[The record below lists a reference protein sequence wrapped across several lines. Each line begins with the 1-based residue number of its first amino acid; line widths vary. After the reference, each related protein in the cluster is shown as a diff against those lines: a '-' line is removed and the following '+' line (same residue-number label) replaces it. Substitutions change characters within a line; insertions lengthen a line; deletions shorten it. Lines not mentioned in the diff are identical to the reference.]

1 MTVEPDSALDN
12 LYPAL
17 LECFLVIICG
27 YLAGRLGLVTQ
38 QQHGALNTFVGTFSL
53 PSLLFLSLANL
64 QLSSVSWLF
73 LLSLLVSKA
82 IIFVS
87 VAILTLLVTRP
98 MDPARAGLYAI
109 FCTQSNDFAIG
120 YPIISALYHQIHPDF
135 VSYLYLVAPV
145 NLVILNPFGFVLMEI
160 GKRRSL
166 PPDSGQ
172 RTSCWHVTGIILWN
186 IVANPIVFMTA
197 LGIAGNFVFGG
208 NVPPLISCVLNV
220 FAKAFPA
227 AALFL
232 LGLRMVGKVQDLYG
246 TSLLVV
252 IMLVS
257 AKLLAMPVVTR
268 EVVSTVMHLAGMN
281 KTEIADFS
289 TYGFL
294 YGTIPAAPA
303 TFVYALMYSLNAD
316 LVASAMVACTFL
328 AVPLLFTSARMVLSS
343 NLDPDELILVWK
355 SYQLHI
361 SIIGMLLCIW
371 VLVIFI
377 VNKTYR
383 KMPQRIVLY
392 MLFSQMLACM
402 STQMGKLPGSFA
414 HYLEFSLR
422 EVGDLSCCLW
432 AGVLAATLLLIEC
445 HSTSLLMDLQP
456 IIMLLCWGIPA
467 LSVVV
472 LMFFTSPTA
481 KPTVYELEYGS
492 AEATLKIFLLLLSFI
507 VTVGCLILH
516 QRFRR
521 QRRRM
526 SQSSTASLRRE
537 NSNNSIQN
545 WGKPADNET
554 DGGSSRYLVDDSM
567 RSRVG
572 EGGGGERGDVEHP
585 GKYVALLFFMLCSM
599 FVSLSV
605 CLWQVVMAD
614 ETTALFIEL
623 LFIMSTFTKGQSLL
637 IFIMFG
643 MDTSIVFE
651 KFMSRMDV
659 GYRWLRRP
667 EPMPSALWDDL
678 SLETRQLCEK
688 FTKDYIGRCQ
698 ADILND
704 NWWVMKDYRQT
715 FTGRDLV
722 TWLVTNDVVQD
733 RAEAVQYGNRLLAG
747 RVIKHLNGNQLYSD
761 DPTIL
766 FTFTFRN

>member
-1 MTVEPDSALDN
+1 MMTAEPDSALDN

-27 YLAGRLGLVTQ
+27 YLAGRLGLVSQ
-38 QQHGALNTFVGTFSL
+38 QQHGALNTLVGTFSL
-53 PSLLFLSLANL
+53 PSLLFLSLAEL
-64 QLSSVSWLF
+64 KLSQVSWLF

-87 VAILTLLVTRP
+87 VAVLTLLVTRP
-98 MDPARAGLYAI
+98 VDPARAGLYAI

-120 YPIISALYHQIHPDF
+120 YPIISALYQKIHPDF

-166 PPDSGQ
+166 PPDSRQ
-172 RTSCWHVTGIILWN
+172 RPASCWHVTGVILWN

-257 AKLLAMPVVTR
+257 AKLLAMPLVTR

-343 NLDPDELILVWK
+343 NMDPDKLILVWK

-377 VNKTYR
+377 VNKTYK
-383 KMPQRIVLY
+383 KMPQKIVLY
-392 MLFSQMLACM
+392 MLFSQVRYSYGFLAER
-402 STQMGKLPGSFA
+402 SFRM
-414 HYLEFSLR
+414 F
-422 EVGDLSCCLW
+422 CL
-432 AGVLAATLLLIEC
+432 AVSPNFTL
-445 HSTSLLMDLQP
+445 
-456 IIMLLCWGIPA
+456 IPA
-467 LSVVV
+467 LSVAV
-472 LMFFTSPTA
+472 LMFFTTPTA

-492 AEATLKIFLLLLSFI
+492 AEATLEIFLLLLSFI
-507 VTVGCLILH
+507 VTMGCLILH

-545 WGKPADNET
+545 WGKPVDNEL
-554 DGGSSRYLVDDSM
+554 DGGSSRYLVEDS
-567 RSRVG
+567 S
-572 EGGGGERGDVEHP
+572 GGEARRSELDSP
-585 GKYVALLFFMLCSM
+585 AKYVALLFVTLCSM
-599 FVSLSV
+599 FVSLAV

-614 ETTALFIEL
+614 ETTAVFIEL

-637 IFIMFG
+637 IFVLFG

-688 FTKDYIGRCQ
+688 FTKDYIGKCR
-698 ADILND
+698 ANILND

-715 FTGRDLV
+715 FTGHDLV
-722 TWLVTNDVVQD
+722 TWLVANDVCQD

-747 RVIKHLNGNQLYSD
+747 QVIKHLNGNQLYKD

-766 FTFTFRN
+766 FTFTFPNHN